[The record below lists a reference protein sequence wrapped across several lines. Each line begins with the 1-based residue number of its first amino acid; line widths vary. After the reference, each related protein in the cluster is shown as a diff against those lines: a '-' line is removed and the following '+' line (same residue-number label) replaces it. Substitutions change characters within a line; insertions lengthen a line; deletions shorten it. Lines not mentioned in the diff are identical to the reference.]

1 MLSVLWMGWTC
12 SKAGA
17 AMILLLLLACASQL
31 YTSTKSSGGCG
42 ETVFLVAAV
51 AFECGLCFLALER
64 CVVESARL
72 ARLGERTGSSECV
85 AGHHTVFS
93 AAALVLAF
101 LGACFKRVVWKEAF
115 IKTENMSLGAA
126 LNNRK
131 GFRMR
136 SCIGGE

>member
-1 MLSVLWMGWTC
+1 V
-12 SKAGA
+12 
-17 AMILLLLLACASQL
+17 ILLLWLACGSQL

-42 ETVFLVAAV
+42 ETGVLVAAV
-51 AFECGLCFLALER
+51 AFACLLGFLALAR

-72 ARLGERTGSSECV
+72 VRFGERTGSSERV
-85 AGHHTVFS
+85 AGHHSVFS
-93 AAALVLAF
+93 AAALAF
-101 LGACFKRVVWKEAF
+101 LGACFKSAGWKEAF

-136 SCIGGE
+136 SCIGGEWHRMRTI